1 MFEKIKKFRRGID
14 ANSWEKELSKSGEM
28 TEAIRLWG
36 NMYGEVR
43 SLNLPAAISSEMA
56 RLITLEMRSRIS
68 GSRRADYL
76 NGAYKKL
83 IENIK
88 IPIELGCAYGGVVFK
103 PYVSNDVL
111 RIDVVRAEDFF
122 PIAYDDFGRITS
134 AVFVQRFCDGGN
146 FYTRL
151 ERHSLEG
158 NTYKIENRA
167 YHSKSRMT
175 LGREISLKTV
185 DLWSG
190 LASDMEIGNVSEPL
204 FGYFKPSLANN
215 IDQSSPLGISV
226 FANATNLI
234 YDANRQY
241 ERLLWEF
248 ESGERALIAN
258 SMAFKTDKSGKPV
271 LPDKK
276 LYRTLEV
283 DDVDFFREWSP
294 TLREDNIIRGLD
306 RIFRQIEFSCGLAYG
321 TLSEV
326 SDSDK
331 TAEEIKSSKQRSY
344 AMVCDNQKALSTAL
358 SSLVYAMDVW
368 CTLYN
373 LAPMGK
379 YEISFEF
386 DDSIACDRKSEFSEK
401 CELVSRGIMAPWEMR
416 MWYFGESEKVAKG
429 ILNCSC

>member
-1 MFEKIKKFRRGID
+1 MFERIKKYRKGTEEKM
-14 ANSWEKELSKSGEM
+14 WEKEIGMSGEM
-28 TEAIRLWG
+28 TEAIRRWG
-36 NMYGEVR
+36 VMYAER
-43 SLNLPAAISSEMA
+43 SRLNLPAAISSEMA
-56 RLITLEMRSRIS
+56 RLITLEMRSSIS

-76 NGAYKKL
+76 NRAYQKL

-88 IPIELGCAYGGVVFK
+88 IPIELGCAFGGVVFK
-103 PYVSNDVL
+103 PYVTGGSL

-122 PIAYDDFGRITS
+122 PIAFDDFGRITS
-134 AVFVQRFCDGGN
+134 AVFVQRFSDGGN

-167 YHSKSRMT
+167 YHSKSRML

-185 DLWSG
+185 DLWSN

-215 IDQSSPLGISV
+215 IDKDSPLGISV
-226 FANATNLI
+226 FANASNLI
-234 YDANRQY
+234 EDANRQY

-258 SMAFKTDKSGKPV
+258 SMAFKTDKNGKV
-271 LPDKK
+271 ALPDRR
-276 LYRTLEV
+276 LYRTLDV

-294 TLREDNIIRGLD
+294 SLREENIIRGLD
-306 RIFRQIEFSCGLAYG
+306 RIFRQIEFSCGIAYG
-321 TLSEV
+321 TLSEL
-326 SDSDK
+326 SDRDK
-331 TAEEIKSSKQRSY
+331 TAEEIRASKQRSY
-344 AMVCDNQKALSTAL
+344 AMVCDNQKALSSAL
-358 SSLVYAMDVW
+358 SGLVYAMDIW

-379 YEISFEF
+379 YDISFEF
-386 DDSIACDRKSEFSEK
+386 DDSIACDRKTEFDEK
-401 CELVSRGIMAPWEMR
+401 CELVSRGIMAPWELR
-416 MWYFGESEKVAKG
+416 MWYFGEKEDTAKKNLG
-429 ILNCSC
+429 